1 MPLCHGVAGTPAL
14 DNGESLQV
22 YLDGLEPVPF
32 HVPCREDKAVLP
44 HVVAVGENA
53 VVHPVALLGELG
65 DGKEGSYED
74 PAVGHGEREE
84 TPFLRPVTLLPYP
97 GGLPFLL
104 QSPFAVGTLFLFD
117 RPVVSRSQIGGADI
131 EGRSD
136 VLAKEEKCVHHV
148 EPQVGG
154 LDRVSVAYA
163 DVHRLLVGD
172 SVETSYAG
180 VLQQRD
186 LPCLQKELAVAV
198 RQYPYCESGGCEI
211 KEIPVESVP
220 FQSRDVSSVRVDVV
234 GVDVIDGRSV
244 ASDRAFDAH
253 VGGKDPLVAVVAC
266 RRAPCENGL
275 LAGRVYPVLN
285 DLSVGNVEVHPFA
298 GDLRDKEMSEHLVL
312 LADGHDGEVEFLALL
327 GSVRR
332 GQIKLL
338 AAKWADHPAVRCKSA
353 DKRFGLFW
361 ERESALSAPRMF
373 PVDVAFRHAHFP
385 VQPEH
390 LSCRK
395 VRKGSAQSGDPQ
407 FLFSLRCHVCQ
418 NKVSCLGL

>member
-1 MPLCHGVAGTPAL
+1 MPLCHGIAGTPAL

-44 HVVAVGENA
+44 HVVAVGEDA

-65 DGKEGSYED
+65 DGKEGSDED

-136 VLAKEEKCVHHV
+136 ILAKEEKCVHHV

-172 SVETSYAG
+172 SVETPYAG

-198 RQYPYCESGGCEI
+198 RQYPFCESGGCEI

-285 DLSVGNVEVHPFA
+285 DLRVRDMEVHAFV

-312 LADGHDGEVEFLALL
+312 LADGDESEVESLALL
-327 GSVRR
+327 RAVRGS
-332 GQIKLL
+332 QSKLFS
-338 AAKWADHPAVRCKSA
+338 AERADYPAVGREPS
-353 DKRFGLFW
+353 DKRFCLFR
-361 ERESALSAPRMF
+361 ERRSALSAPRIF
-373 PVDVAFRHAHFP
+373 PVDVAFRLAHLPF
-385 VQPEH
+385 QPRQ
-390 LSCRK
+390 L
-395 VRKGSAQSGDPQ
+395 D
-407 FLFSLRCHVCQ
+407 
-418 NKVSCLGL
+418 